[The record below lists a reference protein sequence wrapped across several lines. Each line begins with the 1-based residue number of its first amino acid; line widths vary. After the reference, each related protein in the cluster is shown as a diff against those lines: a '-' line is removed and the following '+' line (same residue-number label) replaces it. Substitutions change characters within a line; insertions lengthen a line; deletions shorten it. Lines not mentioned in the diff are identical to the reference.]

1 MPFAGALE
9 GMDTLEIVA
18 PTIKQHNA
26 QVSREAEIVREVDRI
41 LRLRLFPNK
50 RIFVDVR
57 FDYGMADHS
66 ASKVTLLQIDGE
78 QHGIAEIRFQGL
90 YIWQDFAT
98 FFNEVIP
105 HELAHVLLEIRC
117 AERGTTV
124 EKGHGEDWFELVLD
138 LNPDAEPAAKIKG
151 NFDERPI
158 KLQKGGI
165 ACECDCDDLS
175 AFVVVA
181 NTPTTI
187 MKLKNED
194 MSCPECHSAYRRVS
208 KEQLP
213 KELADAQNFY
223 EGVMGFKVHN
233 AQLSR

>member
-1 MPFAGALE
+1 MPFTGALA
-9 GMDTLEIVA
+9 GMDTIEIIA
-18 PTIKQHNA
+18 PTIRQHNA
-26 QVSREAEIVREVDRI
+26 QVNREAEIVREVDRI
-41 LRLRLFPNK
+41 LRLRLFPSK
-50 RIFVDVR
+50 RIYVDVR

-66 ASKVTLLQIDGE
+66 ASKVTLMEINGE

-90 YIWQDFAT
+90 YMWQDYAT

-117 AERGTTV
+117 AERGTSV

-165 ACECDCDDLS
+165 ACECDCDELS

-181 NTPTTI
+181 NTATTI
-187 MKLKNED
+187 MKLKNEEL
-194 MSCPECHSAYRRVS
+194 SCPECHSAYRKVS

-213 KELADAQNFY
+213 QAIADAQKFY
-223 EGVMGFKVHN
+223 EGVMGFKVHH